1 MSALTSLLLV
11 LLPISGYTQF
21 IDGECGILPQH
32 QIGNNSPWIAFL
44 HTTDLVFVCGGTLIT
59 NKLILTAAHCVSSN
73 AQLIARLG
81 EFSGVRKENYP
92 TTAEYQVNKLFRHS
106 FYDMD
111 TFANDI
117 AILELATYVVY
128 TYNIRPICILWDPLW
143 KQYIDGIPVLSGPVW
158 GKPEN
163 EDESNGLR
171 VLDIR
176 RQPPEMCVSGLSTIF
191 TNQFCAGN
199 SESNLC
205 NVECSSPLG
214 AVIPYKNTYRYV
226 QIGIATTNQKCN
238 TPSVYTDVLFHIDF
252 IIRVWR
258 HYDNVQGVPNPSP
271 KTTSQ

>member
-1 MSALTSLLLV
+1 
-11 LLPISGYTQF
+11 
-21 IDGECGILPQH
+21 
-32 QIGNNSPWIAFL
+32 
-44 HTTDLVFVCGGTLIT
+44 
-59 NKLILTAAHCVSSN
+59 
-73 AQLIARLG
+73 
-81 EFSGVRKENYP
+81 
-92 TTAEYQVNKLFRHS
+92 
-106 FYDMD
+106 MD